1 MKKIISIVFIISLI
15 SLGTISY
22 LYKTPIKNS
31 KSNGTNI
38 IAFGDSLVFGV
49 GSTAGNDIFST
60 LSRKIGQPIINK
72 GVSGNTTV
80 DALARLESDVLNNDP
95 RIVFVLLGGNDYLQ
109 KIPKETTF
117 KNLATIIEKIQ
128 DKGAAVILLGVRGG
142 IFVDRFEEDYKIL
155 SDTYQTGFVP
165 NVLDGLITNRKLMF
179 DSIHPNDLGYKIV
192 ADKIFPEIKRL
203 IDSND

>member
-1 MKKIISIVFIISLI
+1 MKKIISIIFIISVI
-15 SLGTISY
+15 SLGIISY

-31 KSNGTNI
+31 NSSGTNI
-38 IAFGDSLVFGV
+38 IAFGDSLVYGV
-49 GSTAGNDIFST
+49 GSSSGNDMFSI

-80 DALARLESDVLNNDP
+80 DALSRLESDVLSNDP
-95 RIVFVLLGGNDYLQ
+95 KIVFVLLGGNDYLQ

-128 DKGAAVILLGVRGG
+128 EKGSAVILLGVRGG
-142 IFVDRFEEDYKIL
+142 IFVDRFEEDYKNL
-155 SDTYQTGFVP
+155 SELYQTGFVP

-179 DSIHPNDLGYKIV
+179 DSIHPNDLGYQIV
-192 ADKIFPEIKRL
+192 ADKIYPELERVVK
-203 IDSND
+203 NNE

>member
-31 KSNGTNI
+31 KSSGTNI

-49 GSTAGNDIFST
+49 GSTSGNDIFSI

-192 ADKIFPEIKRL
+192 ADKIFPELKRL